1 MSNISIFESRIGKVA
16 CSADTFYSF
25 ITDIRNFRV
34 IIPESAAS
42 NLIVEKDSCSFTASM
57 LGTVT
62 IHISE
67 KIPAEKVIFSGNALQ
82 INDFQLIV
90 KTLRPGIST
99 TDIQIVL
106 NAALNPFLKM
116 VAAEPVKRLLEAL
129 VNEMEKFRGW
139 NDIREHIQPL

>member
-139 NDIREHIQPL
+139 NDIRKHIQPL